1 VFFQSGSD
9 WITSRIWWDGVGAFE
24 PEVGKVFS
32 AIAVEARCVLDI
44 GAYAGWYSVVAA
56 TLNEATRVLTF
67 EANPEIAVVLRQ
79 NLKLNHLSNVYL
91 MECAIAAA
99 DGEAEFHLGSEG
111 LPPSSSLEVEWRG
124 LHRTITVQTRSID
137 SVMDSLG
144 QRIVDLVKIDIE
156 GSEGDAI
163 TGMRNTIRRCGPVII
178 VEVLHSHRGRFV
190 DSLNFLTGQGYT
202 FYECTAEALMPL
214 DNSVESLIVAE
225 STNFLAVRNDSRFLS
240 MLDPYIYRE

>member
-1 VFFQSGSD
+1 MAKPNS
-9 WITSRIWWDGVGAFE
+9 ILA
-24 PEVGKVFS
+24 PK
-32 AIAVEARCVLDI
+32 
-44 GAYAGWYSVVAA
+44 
-56 TLNEATRVLTF
+56 
-67 EANPEIAVVLRQ
+67 
-79 NLKLNHLSNVYL
+79 VYL
-91 MECAIAAA
+91 HPRVSKLSGGGFIEQSPFKPVRSTASWTR
-99 DGEAEFHLGSEG
+99 LGK
-111 LPPSSSLEVEWRG
+111 
-124 LHRTITVQTRSID
+124 
-137 SVMDSLG
+137 
-144 QRIVDLVKIDIE
+144 RIVDLVKIDIE